1 MYRELLENEQKLEL
15 LTFWN
20 SGVPSPP
27 PFPPPKHSFWIKE
40 YEYFCSSTS
49 ALFGYEIGQFQV
61 CSPLNSLDHFS
72 MFN

>member
-27 PFPPPKHSFWIKE
+27 PFPPE
-40 YEYFCSSTS
+40 ST
-49 ALFGYEIGQFQV
+49 LFGSRSMNTSVPQLRLCLV
-61 CSPLNSLDHFS
+61 MKLDSFK
-72 MFN
+72 FVLP